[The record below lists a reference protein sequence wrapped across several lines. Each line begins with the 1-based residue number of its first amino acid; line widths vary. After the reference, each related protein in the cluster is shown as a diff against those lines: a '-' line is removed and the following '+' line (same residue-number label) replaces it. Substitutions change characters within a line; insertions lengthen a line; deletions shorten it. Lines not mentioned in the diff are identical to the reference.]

1 MTVNGIGASGGAAQG
16 MGGALLERAQHLAAE
31 APKQAEA
38 FRSALQAAESSEGTA
53 LSPADGANRA
63 SGVLGAGPAEG
74 PSEGPSDG
82 VGGAE
87 QMLRQVE
94 AGHVRLTEIL
104 GELDSGSPMSAHRM
118 LGLQAEMHQIMR
130 RLETATKVMGE
141 VVSGAKT
148 LMQQQV

>member
-1 MTVNGIGASGGAAQG
+1 MTVNGIGGAAG
-16 MGGALLERAQHLAAE
+16 AAPGVGGALLERAQHLAAE

-53 LSPADGANRA
+53 PSPVDGANRA
-63 SGVLGAGPAEG
+63 SGVLGAGPA
-74 PSEGPSDG
+74 EGPSDG